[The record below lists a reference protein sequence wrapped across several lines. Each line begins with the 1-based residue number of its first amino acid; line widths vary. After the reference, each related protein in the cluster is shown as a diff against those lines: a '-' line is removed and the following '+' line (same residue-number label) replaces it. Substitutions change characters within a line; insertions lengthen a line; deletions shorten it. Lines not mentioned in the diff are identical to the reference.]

1 MVRLIKTL
9 GPGLLYAGAAVG
21 VSHLVQSTRA
31 GAEYGLALVWAIVLA
46 NFLKYP
52 FFEFGPRYAIAT
64 GQSLLQGYANLGK
77 WAFYSF
83 ILITIGTM
91 FTIQAAVT
99 LVCAGIASKVFWINI
114 DSSVYALILLIICGL
129 ILSYK
134 KYKLLDTA
142 IKFVILILTLT
153 SIVALVFGLSKFDYE
168 NTSIAGSFNWNEKVN
183 VIFLIALMGWM
194 PAPLDISVW
203 QSLWTIE
210 KQKTKEL
217 SNYAEQKRDFHIGYW
232 GTAFLALVFLGLG
245 ATTMYGSKESL
256 PVGSVAF
263 AEKLIEIYT
272 SNIGRN
278 VYWVIGIAAFTTM
291 FSTVLSVLDAYPRSL
306 TNALGILNSGLRSKE
321 KITYLVLLI
330 ITIAF
335 AWIILTFF
343 TNNMKSLIEFA
354 TIISFVTAPILAFF
368 NYKVITSKE
377 VGEAFRPTKFEKII
391 CVLGG
396 LYLVFFVGFYLFT
409 MLR

>member
-9 GPGLLYAGAAVG
+9 GPGLLYAGAAIG

-278 VYWVIGIAAFTTM
+278 VYWVIALAAFTTM

-306 TNALGILNSGLRSKE
+306 TNALSILNPGLRSKE

-330 ITIAF
+330 ITISF

-377 VGEAFRPTKFEKII
+377 VGEAFRPTIFEKII